1 MGTMAEHPGGD
12 VPRLQ
17 SVYVPISD
25 GTRLAVDVWLPV
37 RLVAAGARVG
47 AILRATRYHRAGA
60 AAGPGPE
67 ADANFGA
74 GNMWNQAGFA
84 LVLADARGTGASFG
98 TRGTELGVREIA
110 DYGELID
117 WIAAQPWSSGRVGA
131 YGYSYG
137 GDAAELVIRLRNPHL
152 VAVAALFS
160 DFDPYRQLAYP
171 GGAYTEHVLGRW
183 VGANRVYDGVEG
195 ALEELAEEAGL
206 PPDVLAGQFQPV
218 KPAGGSDGPALLAQA
233 VAEHQANADLARLL
247 PRLPFRDDRQDG
259 VDWDTMAVPHW
270 REEIEAAGVPIL
282 IRAGWLDAGT
292 AAGALTRFA
301 TFRGPQEVEIGPWGH
316 GGQTL
321 ADPLRPAAGLDTAEL
336 SEAGQQSRMID
347 FFARYVQRGERHRG
361 QRTLRYGTLGTV
373 DWQTAT
379 AWPPDWLS
387 TRRWYLARDG
397 RLAEVASPAGEV
409 RYAVDPTAS
418 SGEANRWI
426 GNVLGQA
433 VAYPDRRAA
442 DELLLSHT
450 SDPLGADL
458 HVLGFPV
465 VTLRMSTA
473 GTDGVVYVY
482 LEAVRPDGTVAYL
495 TEGQLRLLHRKT
507 AGPPEP
513 ACPACREPSLAPT
526 ASPFGP
532 GSTLSSPWSSFPS
545 RRSSRPVTGSGSRWP
560 GTTPPASRATAPPTR
575 PSPSTS
581 RRRTWLSR

>member
-218 KPAGGSDGPALLAQA
+218 KP
-233 VAEHQANADLARLL
+233 
-247 PRLPFRDDRQDG
+247 
-259 VDWDTMAVPHW
+259 
-270 REEIEAAGVPIL
+270 
-282 IRAGWLDAGT
+282 
-292 AAGALTRFA
+292 
-301 TFRGPQEVEIGPWGH
+301 
-316 GGQTL
+316 
-321 ADPLRPAAGLDTAEL
+321 PAAPTARPC
-336 SEAGQQSRMID
+336 SR
-347 FFARYVQRGERHRG
+347 R
-361 QRTLRYGTLGTV
+361 
-373 DWQTAT
+373 
-379 AWPPDWLS
+379 PSLS
-387 TRRWYLARDG
+387 TRPMRTWPGCCRACRSATTARTAWTGTPWLCRTGG
-397 RLAEVASPAGEV
+397 RRS
-409 RYAVDPTAS
+409 
-418 SGEANRWI
+418 
-426 GNVLGQA
+426 
-433 VAYPDRRAA
+433 RR
-442 DELLLSHT
+442 
-450 SDPLGADL
+450 
-458 HVLGFPV
+458 
-465 VTLRMSTA
+465 
-473 GTDGVVYVY
+473 
-482 LEAVRPDGTVAYL
+482 
-495 TEGQLRLLHRKT
+495 
-507 AGPPEP
+507 
-513 ACPACREPSLAPT
+513 PACRS
-526 ASPFGP
+526 
-532 GSTLSSPWSSFPS
+532 
-545 RRSSRPVTGSGSRWP
+545 
-560 GTTPPASRATAPPTR
+560 
-575 PSPSTS
+575 
-581 RRRTWLSR
+581 

>member
-1 MGTMAEHPGGD
+1 
-12 VPRLQ
+12 
-17 SVYVPISD
+17 
-25 GTRLAVDVWLPV
+25 
-37 RLVAAGARVG
+37 
-47 AILRATRYHRAGA
+47 
-60 AAGPGPE
+60 
-67 ADANFGA
+67 
-74 GNMWNQAGFA
+74 
-84 LVLADARGTGASFG
+84 
-98 TRGTELGVREIA
+98 
-110 DYGELID
+110 
-117 WIAAQPWSSGRVGA
+117 
-131 YGYSYG
+131 
-137 GDAAELVIRLRNPHL
+137 
-152 VAVAALFS
+152 
-160 DFDPYRQLAYP
+160 
-171 GGAYTEHVLGRW
+171 
-183 VGANRVYDGVEG
+183 
-195 ALEELAEEAGL
+195 
-206 PPDVLAGQFQPV
+206 
-218 KPAGGSDGPALLAQA
+218 
-233 VAEHQANADLARLL
+233 
-247 PRLPFRDDRQDG
+247 
-259 VDWDTMAVPHW
+259 MAVPHW

-507 AGPPEP
+507 AGPPEAGLGVPRTFAGADGQPVRPGQHIELTVELFPVSALIP
-513 ACPACREPSLAPT
+513 AGHRLRVAVAGHDAACFARYGSADETFTVDLA
-526 ASPFGP
+526 ASHLVVPVAD
-532 GSTLSSPWSSFPS
+532 
-545 RRSSRPVTGSGSRWP
+545 RPQT
-560 GTTPPASRATAPPTR
+560 
-575 PSPSTS
+575 
-581 RRRTWLSR
+581 